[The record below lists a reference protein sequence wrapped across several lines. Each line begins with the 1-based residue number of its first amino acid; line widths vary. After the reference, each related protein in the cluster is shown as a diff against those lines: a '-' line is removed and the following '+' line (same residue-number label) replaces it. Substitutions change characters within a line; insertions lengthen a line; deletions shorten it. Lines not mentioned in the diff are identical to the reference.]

1 MLLLPLLLVDCS
13 TLLSQISKA
22 DAHEH
27 KYKPTLEN
35 GHLTICRLKKVEK
48 AHKNANGQDGISWWC
63 LYEGANG
70 SGFLEL
76 VDSFKLCP
84 KQVVCLYDPKEKP
97 PSIDDMLQAMKD
109 AFK

>member
-1 MLLLPLLLVDCS
+1 MDCS
-13 TLLSQISKA
+13 TLLSLISKA
-22 DAHEH
+22 EAHEH
-27 KYKPTLEN
+27 KYRPTLEN

-48 AHKNANGQDGISWWC
+48 AHQNASGQDGVAWWC

-84 KQVVCLYDPKEKP
+84 KEVVCMYDPKEKP
-97 PSIDDMLQAMKD
+97 PTIQDMLNAMKD